1 MILLGLP
8 YLNFSMFLTYISKNF
23 DDGPVP
29 FGNLLLVIFAVSILF
44 PKSLTS
50 FGRFSA
56 SFVPSFFKR
65 DAKVMEIISSPNFIE
80 I

>member
-1 MILLGLP
+1 MTVRLL
-8 YLNFSMFLTYISKNF
+8 SKPSV
-23 DDGPVP
+23 GHICGQV
-29 FGNLLLVIFAVSILF
+29 LF

-56 SFVPSFFKR
+56 SVVPSFFKR